1 MLTASSAAHLWSR
14 QPRRVHAAHHPVNR
28 LEHKEGC
35 KVTLRL
41 NRQYLTPTHMRS
53 VNKVILV
60 GHVAA
65 DPESGETK
73 TGTRVTF
80 PLATHREFTSD
91 GVKKEV
97 TDYHR
102 VVSWGKLGELCA
114 NYLTK
119 GQGVYVEGTLLN
131 RAYEVGNERKY
142 ITEIRADEITLLT
155 WKKKSGVEKASLDPI
170 QAE

>member
-1 MLTASSAAHLWSR
+1 
-14 QPRRVHAAHHPVNR
+14 
-28 LEHKEGC
+28 
-35 KVTLRL
+35 
-41 NRQYLTPTHMRS
+41 MRS

-80 PLATHREFTSD
+80 PIATHREYTSD
-91 GVKKEV
+91 GERKEV

-102 VVSWGKLGELCA
+102 VVAFGKLGEICA
-114 NYLTK
+114 KYLSK

-131 RAYEVGNERKY
+131 RAYEKEGERKY
-142 ITEIRADEITLLT
+142 ITEIRADEVNMLT
-155 WKKKSGVEKASLDPI
+155 WKKKGGIEKVSLDSIPVD
-170 QAE
+170 

>member
-1 MLTASSAAHLWSR
+1 
-14 QPRRVHAAHHPVNR
+14 
-28 LEHKEGC
+28 
-35 KVTLRL
+35 
-41 NRQYLTPTHMRS
+41 MRS

-80 PLATHREFTSD
+80 PIATHREYTS
-91 GVKKEV
+91 GGERQEV

-102 VVSWGKLGELCA
+102 VVAHGKLGEICA
-114 NYLTK
+114 KYLSK

-131 RAYEVGNERKY
+131 RAYEKEGERKY
-142 ITEIRADEITLLT
+142 ITEIRADEVNMLT
-155 WKKKSGVEKASLDPI
+155 WKKKGGIETVSLESTPVD
-170 QAE
+170 